1 MALSSNTIIYI
12 DKLPINIQRQLP
24 YSIRSFKNE
33 YTLEELDPRIRKIIE
48 PYISP
53 EQSIEYDPI
62 YDAKA
67 LVSEVGDLTV
77 INNIQDTVVE
87 YLKNYFLIS
96 KSEYP
101 FDCLFYS
108 RLKYYLHN
116 KNTAITQQLIN
127 AEAINISNV
136 LTADLSKE
144 VKIKNISLEKSELG
158 PSVTYYIII
167 KFTIEGKEG
176 TVSFN
181 YSSSDGVV

>member
-1 MALSSNTIIYI
+1 MALAASTVFYI

-33 YTLEELDPRIRKIIE
+33 YTLGELDPRIRKIVE

-53 EQSIEYDPI
+53 EQTIEYDPI

-77 INNIQDTVVE
+77 ITNVKDTVVE

-96 KSEYP
+96 KTEYP

-116 KNTAITQQLIN
+116 KNTNTAQQLIN

-136 LTADLSKE
+136 LTADLNKE
-144 VKIKNISLEKSELG
+144 VKIVSIELEESTLG
-158 PSVTYYIII
+158 PSVDYNIII
-167 KFTIEGKEG
+167 TFTIDGKEG
-176 TVSFN
+176 TVNFD
-181 YSSSDGVV
+181 YISSEGEI